1 MTPTAPNST
10 FLFDRIIVSL
20 AIVGPILMVIV
31 AGVMP
36 EGSRGTL
43 IVTGHEFLAAI
54 LGLALLLRIVY
65 GIGFYDAYQRLRDGQ
80 RVSVTA

>member
-10 FLFDRIIVSL
+10 FLFDRIFVSL
-20 AIVGPILMVIV
+20 AIVSPILMVIV

-43 IVTGHEFLAAI
+43 IVKGHEFLAAI

-65 GIGFYDAYQRLRDGQ
+65 AIGFYDAYQRLRDRQ